1 MKLWHIGREIQLKDH
16 QQKKLFHKCL
26 LKVLDNL
33 LLPDNSALKIE
44 TQTCLVQSL
53 IKGDLPRLLDPVL
66 LMLLDPVTARMSIL
80 HVSIQHSNV
89 GSEAQEQN
97 IQTDENFNKI
107 YAISSVDGNVIYHVS
122 NSLSEKGLLK
132 KIQEDLDA

>member
-1 MKLWHIGREIQLKDH
+1 M
-16 QQKKLFHKCL
+16 
-26 LKVLDNL
+26 DNL
-33 LLPDNSALKIE
+33 LLPENLPLKIE

-66 LMLLDPVTARMSIL
+66 LMLLDPATARMSIL

-89 GSEAQEQN
+89 GSDAQEQN
-97 IQTDENFNKI
+97 SQTDDYTNKI

-122 NSLSEKGLLK
+122 NSLNEKGL
-132 KIQEDLDA
+132 